1 MDTSELSIFL
11 QLFILSL
18 LTAINAFFACAE
30 MAIVSVNK
38 NKMNALVNDGNKN
51 AKTIIKLLEEPTKFL
66 STIQVAI
73 TLAGFFA
80 SAFAATSLSQRLG
93 SIMLEYSIPY
103 SNEIAIIIITII
115 LSYFTLVFGELVPK
129 RIALQK
135 ANAISLAVV
144 RPVLFIS
151 KIVSPFVKFLSF
163 STNLVLK
170 LVGMH
175 YDNLEEQVSEE
186 EIRSLI
192 EVGKEKGVFN
202 DYEQDL
208 IESIFEFDD
217 TIAREIMTARKDV
230 YCIDVD
236 EPVSQYMEELLLQRH
251 SRIPVYQD
259 NTDNIIGVIYMK
271 DFIIEAY
278 KVGFDRVE
286 IRKIMHDA
294 YFVPETKNID
304 ELFKELQSNKY
315 YIAVLI
321 DEYGGFAGVV
331 TIEDLVEEV
340 MGEIDEEGEEENP
353 YIEKLDKDT
362 YRLYGLVMI
371 DDLNDELDLALD
383 SENHATVSGLL
394 IDDLGTIPEDTGQEI
409 VIDNLVFTVEKI
421 VDRRIEQCTL
431 KINSI
436 IKVVEE

>member
-11 QLFILSL
+11 QLFILLL

-38 NKMNALVNDGNKN
+38 NKMNTLVNDGNKN

-93 SIMLEYSIPY
+93 SIMLVYNIPY
-103 SNEIAIIIITII
+103 SNELAIILITII

-144 RPVLFIS
+144 KPVLFIS
-151 KIVSPFVKFLSF
+151 KIASPFVKFLSF

-175 YDNLEEQVSEE
+175 HDNLEEQVSEE

-230 YCIDVD
+230 YCIDID
-236 EPVSQYMEELLLQRH
+236 EPVSEYIEELLSQRH

-259 NTDNIIGVIYMK
+259 NTDNIIGVLYMK
-271 DFIIEAY
+271 DYIIEAY
-278 KVGFDRVE
+278 KVGFDKVK
-286 IRKIMHDA
+286 IKKIMHDA

-315 YIAVLI
+315 YIAILI

-340 MGEIDEEGEEENP
+340 MGEIDEEGEEDNP

-362 YRLYGLVMI
+362 YRLHGLVMI
-371 DDLNDELDLALD
+371 DDLNDELDVSLD
-383 SENHATVSGLL
+383 NENHSTVSGLL
-394 IDDLGTIPEDTGQEI
+394 IDNLGTIPEDSGQEI
-409 VIDNLVFTVEKI
+409 SIDNLIFTVEKVI
-421 VDRRIEQCTL
+421 DRRIEQCTL
-431 KINSI
+431 KINPV